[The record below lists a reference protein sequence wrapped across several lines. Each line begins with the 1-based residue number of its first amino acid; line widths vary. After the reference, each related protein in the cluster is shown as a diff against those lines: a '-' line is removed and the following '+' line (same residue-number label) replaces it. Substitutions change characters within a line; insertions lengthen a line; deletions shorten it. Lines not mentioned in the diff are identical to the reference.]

1 MTKPRNSDFFIPT
14 LTIVFDILA
23 IEAAFLFSY
32 WLRFNTEFLAALRV
46 GGDIPSFITYFVSSL
61 FIIPI
66 WILVLLSKKSYIPHR
81 NVTLSNEFFQI
92 IKAITIGMLIIIGAA
107 FFYRGFSYSR
117 FVVVVLWISSIFFV
131 LSGRGLIHFIRKE
144 LYRKGKELRNTVII
158 GNNDTADI
166 LFEKL
171 QNNIIQGYKLAGYL
185 ADAETSTDLPLS
197 NCKYLG
203 KIDDAYRTF
212 NEHGIELAFITLGYT
227 EHPKIYNL
235 LRQTEG
241 VNVGF
246 MIVPDILELMT
257 SRYDM
262 RDIGGIPFINIK
274 GIPMTTWGRIVKR
287 VFDIIFSAVV
297 LVVFSPLILS
307 ISILIKLN
315 SRGPIFYTQE
325 RVGLDGQSFKVF
337 KFRTMRTDAEK
348 STGPVWAT
356 KDDPRVTKV
365 GKFLRRTSLDEIPQF
380 INTLLGDMSVV
391 GPRPERPHF
400 VNQFK
405 DVVPKYLD
413 RHLLKTGITGWAQVN
428 GLRGQAPIEERTKY
442 DLYYIE
448 NWSVVFD
455 IKIILKTVH
464 TIVFGKDA
472 Y

>member
-1 MTKPRNSDFFIPT
+1 MTKPRNSDFLIPT

-46 GGDIPSFITYFVSSL
+46 GDDIPSFITYFVSSL

-66 WILVLLSKKSYIPHR
+66 WILVLLSQKSYTPHR
-81 NVTLSNEFFQI
+81 NITLTNEFFQI
-92 IKAITIGMLIIIGAA
+92 IKAITIGMLIIIAAA

-117 FVVVVLWISSIFFV
+117 FVVVLLWISSIFF
-131 LSGRGLIHFIRKE
+131 LFSGRGLIHFIRKE

-171 QNNIIQGYKLAGYL
+171 QNNIIQGYKLVGYL
-185 ADAETSTDLPLS
+185 ADSQTTNDQPLS
-197 NCKYLG
+197 KSKYLG

-212 NEHGIELAFITLGYT
+212 NEHGIELAFITLGYD

-274 GIPMTTWGRIVKR
+274 GIPMTTWGRILKR
-287 VFDIIFSAVV
+287 VFDVIFSAVV

-307 ISILIKLN
+307 ISILIKLS
-315 SRGPIFYTQE
+315 SRGPIFFTQE

-448 NWSVVFD
+448 NWSVAFD
-455 IKIILKTVH
+455 IKIILKTVY